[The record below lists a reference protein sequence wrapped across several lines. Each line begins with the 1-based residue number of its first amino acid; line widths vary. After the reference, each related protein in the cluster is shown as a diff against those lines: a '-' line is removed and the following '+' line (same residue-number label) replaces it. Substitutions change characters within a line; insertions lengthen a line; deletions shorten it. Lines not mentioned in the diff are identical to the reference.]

1 MIKTITAILITAL
14 LGLASCK
21 KSPNPGGSWTFQGV
35 TYYVSG
41 CSAGAGGTLNAN
53 NVDNNN
59 ASTYTFGTLGLS
71 FYQALPTTAGT
82 FTVVKYPPALNQVAI
97 TTTNQSQ
104 VNYVST
110 GGNGLETV
118 KVTIASNGF
127 INVSGSGI
135 EMLNTAGGADSTVLS
150 ISITQTQ

>member
-35 TYYVSG
+35 TYYISG
-41 CSAGAGGTLNAN
+41 CSAGSGGTLNAS

-59 ASTYTFGTLGLS
+59 ANTYSFGTLGLS
-71 FYQALPTTAGT
+71 FYQALPATAGT
-82 FTVVKYPPALNQVAI
+82 FTVVKYPPAANQVAI
-97 TTTNQSQ
+97 TTTNQNQ

-110 GGNGLETV
+110 GGSGMETV

-127 INVSGSGI
+127 INVSGSGL
-135 EMLNTAGGADSTVLS
+135 EMSNASGGTDSSALS
-150 ISITQTQ
+150 INITQTQ